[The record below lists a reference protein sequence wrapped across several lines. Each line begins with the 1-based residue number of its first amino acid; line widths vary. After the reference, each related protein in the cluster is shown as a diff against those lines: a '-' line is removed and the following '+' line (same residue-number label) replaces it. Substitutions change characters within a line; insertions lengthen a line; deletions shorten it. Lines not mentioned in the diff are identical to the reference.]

1 MRFFYW
7 AVSQVNT
14 ANGDVLESGNKA
26 EKNDGTEGTEGDA
39 ESPGDTD
46 KADNGRISG
55 RVWLDCIRAVSD
67 MTHYDWEKTFR
78 MSVME
83 FFTFLA
89 YVNYTRRKEEM
100 QIKKLYKKP

>member
-1 MRFFYW
+1 
-7 AVSQVNT
+7 
-14 ANGDVLESGNKA
+14 
-26 EKNDGTEGTEGDA
+26 
-39 ESPGDTD
+39 
-46 KADNGRISG
+46 
-55 RVWLDCIRAVSD
+55 

-100 QIKKLYKKP
+100 KIKKLYKNKK